1 MSPLSFRSASV
12 TSESGNP
19 WRRRIQEKWIPGL
32 RLTAHPGMTTLAC
45 VTLTDTFR
53 HQSVD
58 GVARDM
64 R

>member
-1 MSPLSFRSASV
+1 MAPQKY
-12 TSESGNP
+12 
-19 WRRRIQEKWIPGL
+19 QEKWITGL
-32 RLTAHPGMTTLAC
+32 RLMAHPGMTTFAC